1 MLPALTRAALDAAVL
16 AMFAAAV
23 VIWTAAAMGA

>member
-1 MLPALTRAALDAAVL
+1 MIATLTRAALDAAVL

-23 VIWTAAAMGA
+23 VVWTAASMGA